1 MTDAKNREHSYSN
14 ERTETTMVDTP
25 SVVTKTV
32 SPQIE
37 KGGEFWEQTRYRPK
51 TDLVKS
57 LKAGELPSL
66 AEFKDFGRKTRG
78 LWLTL
83 AAAIIGLVA
92 AANVWARVAE
102 WARNTRVKRQEQ
114 AVATLTPEHLV
125 ARCGATAQDVTKEV
139 FPIAMRRITYELSG
153 REKLVFAFS
162 RTMEAKSDWVFLSM
176 DNESRGENF
185 QTTEA
190 KMAAMPCLDS
200 TK

>member
-1 MTDAKNREHSYSN
+1 MDAKTGEHAYSS

-25 SVVTKTV
+25 SVVTQTV
-32 SPQIE
+32 PLQIE
-37 KGGEFWEQTRYRPK
+37 NGAEFWDQTRYRPK
-51 TDLVKS
+51 TDLLKS
-57 LKAGELPSL
+57 LKAGELPSF
-66 AEFKDFGRKTRG
+66 AELKDFAKKTRG

-114 AVATLTPEHLV
+114 AVATLTPEHLI
-125 ARCGATAQDVTKEV
+125 ARCGAAEEDVTKEV
-139 FPIAMRRITYELSG
+139 YPIAMRRITYELRG
-153 REKLVFAFS
+153 QEKLVFAFS

-190 KMAAMPCLDS
+190 KMTAMPCLDS
-200 TK
+200 AK

>member
-1 MTDAKNREHSYSN
+1 MTDTKNAEHAYSS

-25 SVVTKTV
+25 SVVSRTV
-32 SPQIE
+32 PLGVE
-37 KGGEFWEQTRYRPK
+37 HGAEFWRQTRYRPK
-51 TDLVKS
+51 TDLAKS
-57 LKAGELPSL
+57 LKAGELPSFT
-66 AEFKDFGRKTRG
+66 EFKDFAKKTRG

-92 AANVWARVAE
+92 AADVWARVAE

-125 ARCGATAQDVTKEV
+125 ARCGATAEDVTKEV
-139 FPIAMRRITYELSG
+139 FPIAIRRITYELSG

-185 QTTEA
+185 QTTES

>member
-1 MTDAKNREHSYSN
+1 MDAKTGEHAYSN
-14 ERTETTMVDTP
+14 ERTETTMMDTP

-32 SPQIE
+32 PSQVE
-37 KGGEFWEQTRYRPK
+37 NGTEFWEQTRYKPK

-57 LKAGELPSL
+57 LKAGELPSFM
-66 AEFKDFGRKTRG
+66 EFKDFARKTRR

-114 AVATLTPEHLV
+114 AVATLTPEHLM
-125 ARCGATAQDVTKEV
+125 ARCGAAAQDVTKEV
-139 FPIAMRRITYELSG
+139 YPIAMRRMTYELRG
-153 REKLVFAFS
+153 QEKLVFAFS

-190 KMAAMPCLDS
+190 KVEAMPCLDS